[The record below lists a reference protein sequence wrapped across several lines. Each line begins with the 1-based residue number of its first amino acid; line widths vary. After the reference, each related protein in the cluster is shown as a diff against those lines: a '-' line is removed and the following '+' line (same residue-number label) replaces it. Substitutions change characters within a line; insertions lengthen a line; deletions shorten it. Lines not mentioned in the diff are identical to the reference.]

1 METLC
6 LPHSVQREK
15 DSELN
20 QKRPQYI
27 KAKENTS
34 HKIKKLEAAKKSLQ
48 NAQKHFK
55 KRKGDMDELEKEM
68 LSVEK
73 ARQEFEER
81 MEEESQSQGR
91 DLTLEENQVCFRRAI
106 GGGGGGGERGGLVC
120 RDHWADMGWF
130 GQLCPPTLSLIQVK
144 KYHRLKE
151 EASKRAA
158 TLAQEL
164 EKFNRDQKADQ
175 DRLDLEE
182 RKKVETE
189 VGREKEVIIVLTIII
204 TERSFLL

>member
-1 METLC
+1 MG
-6 LPHSVQREK
+6 REK

-48 NAQKHFK
+48 NAQKQYK

-91 DLTLEENQVCFRRAI
+91 DLTLEENQVWSINELVPSVALASDDAGNQIRLA
-106 GGGGGGGERGGLVC
+106 GLV
-120 RDHWADMGWF
+120 
-130 GQLCPPTLSLIQVK
+130 L
-144 KYHRLKE
+144 
-151 EASKRAA
+151 
-158 TLAQEL
+158 
-164 EKFNRDQKADQ
+164 
-175 DRLDLEE
+175 
-182 RKKVETE
+182 
-189 VGREKEVIIVLTIII
+189 
-204 TERSFLL
+204 

>member
-1 METLC
+1 M
-6 LPHSVQREK
+6 
-15 DSELN
+15 N

-48 NAQKHFK
+48 NAQKQYK

-91 DLTLEENQVCFRRAI
+91 DLTLEENQVRPKAC
-106 GGGGGGGERGGLVC
+106 G
-120 RDHWADMGWF
+120 
-130 GQLCPPTLSLIQVK
+130 PT
-144 KYHRLKE
+144 E
-151 EASKRAA
+151 
-158 TLAQEL
+158 
-164 EKFNRDQKADQ
+164 
-175 DRLDLEE
+175 
-182 RKKVETE
+182 
-189 VGREKEVIIVLTIII
+189 
-204 TERSFLL
+204 